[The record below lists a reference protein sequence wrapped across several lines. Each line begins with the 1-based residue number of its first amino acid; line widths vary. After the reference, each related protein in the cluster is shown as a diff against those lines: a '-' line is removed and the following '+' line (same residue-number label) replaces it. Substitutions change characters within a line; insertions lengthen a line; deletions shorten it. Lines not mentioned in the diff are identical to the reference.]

1 MFGAI
6 EREQGLTAH
15 IQQPKSDVIKEVLAW
30 LERLKKTRDYQRLS
44 PYMGLDRAV
53 KWQREFARQL
63 QEILSAVY
71 GKRLNSE
78 QAYKHLAGA
87 PFGDNFTLLKGF
99 EQQEKDTAAE
109 VLPAKEGEENKQGRD
124 AEKDVSGGKF
134 SWPSTPPTK
143 KVNRTQEGVET
154 GYGRVPMGSSSSFL
168 EGSSRQEHDPE
179 ADKKK
184 ILELRREAHSVAL
197 WIFMEKDDCMER
209 VLLRS
214 LRIYLLD
221 CDNHLG
227 NAPERPVY
235 SESGID
241 FSALR
246 QFLEGEL
253 ERKSVLAPCAEQI
266 ANITRHWVEPIVQF
280 VKRISVLRAQV
291 KEQMNL
297 DLAGITKEGG
307 GDVLFELVVDHCGDR
322 ERGAVNLLSP
332 DKRFEK
338 LHGEIEKMNGAAK
351 KHWESAHH
359 DESALREI
367 HKKKLRRRVSQA
379 VPEYARKNEKA
390 LLAFFMKNNLF
401 TEKTQG
407 NETEGKP
414 QQWKKETKWAKE
426 REEEESIEAFPQD
439 IAKKEASAGQD
450 TTSWRGRGNRGGRR
464 GSRGRGRGDRGRGR
478 GGRGGPPRPAP
489 PPPPAT
495 PAPPMAEEMESF
507 RVEVGEMPKKL
518 ATPSFTVNAEQ
529 DEASSMY
536 ETIRHDPPDEDD
548 NAYRLSQNTLQAE
561 VKIKGQATELKAL
574 VGIDT
579 QSAVSMIS
587 GDAVKSYSQ
596 MTRKAARPRMNK
608 GLRDL
613 AKKYEQGITLRG
625 IGGKQKL
632 EGRVAY
638 LDVRYGNGKFTII
651 PFLIVGKDMLPRG
664 TDGIIGN
671 HAIQFLF
678 SEQEFGRLVFRPES
692 AERHGDGSKPTQVEV
707 GGKAAAKASAQAA
720 DL

>member
-63 QEILSAVY
+63 QEILSAVL

-124 AEKDVSGGKF
+124 AEKDASGGKF

-280 VKRISVLRAQV
+280 VKRVSVLRAQV

-625 IGGKQKL
+625 IGGK
-632 EGRVAY
+632 
-638 LDVRYGNGKFTII
+638 
-651 PFLIVGKDMLPRG
+651 
-664 TDGIIGN
+664 
-671 HAIQFLF
+671 
-678 SEQEFGRLVFRPES
+678 LVFRPES
-692 AERHGDGSKPTQVEV
+692 AERHDDGSKPTQVEV